1 MSGHPAG
8 DRFGSRPCENSSDR
22 AAFYE
27 FQPVFGRFR
36 PLQARQ
42 RAKTRSRCAV
52 CRQFPSFHT
61 VWVENRRLQRVEK
74 REVRLPLLSIF
85 KRGMISNTALAC
97 WWMAGGLV
105 TYYSIN
111 GMFATHLQDRKSTR
125 LNSSHLVI
133 SYAVFCLK
141 K

>member
-1 MSGHPAG
+1 MFLQGAHYLLQSIQLC
-8 DRFGSRPCENSSDR
+8 DTIGSRPCENSSDR

-61 VWVENRRLQRVEK
+61 VWTVSRH
-74 REVRLPLLSIF
+74 REVPLLHVIERVSIV
-85 KRGMISNTALAC
+85 I
-97 WWMAGGLV
+97 
-105 TYYSIN
+105 
-111 GMFATHLQDRKSTR
+111 TR
-125 LNSSHLVI
+125 LTGGGG
-133 SYAVFCLK
+133 
-141 K
+141 

>member
-1 MSGHPAG
+1 MRSATPGIDDAASF
-8 DRFGSRPCENSSDR
+8 RFGSRPCENSSDR

-61 VWVENRRLQRVEK
+61 VWVEIS
-74 REVRLPLLSIF
+74 REDAEHAVDMHQIGPVLVQLPL
-85 KRGMISNTALAC
+85 
-97 WWMAGGLV
+97 
-105 TYYSIN
+105 
-111 GMFATHLQDRKSTR
+111 HLIDD
-125 LNSSHLVI
+125 
-133 SYAVFCLK
+133 A
-141 K
+141 